1 MLVSIYRNSS
11 ALFLIAFGFLVG
23 MFFSMS
29 CGGGGGGGGAIAQSP
44 TPASSISFDTT
55 GTTLTGTNVQTAIA
69 ELDTNVTAIPTAKIY
84 TTPIN
89 TTPVVFTGGTQV
101 IHQVT
106 YTPPTAD
113 NMIMKIFVTFSYS
126 GSSGSVYPLVEV
138 YDLSGNKIVILSS
151 PGAIRGIGTGSGQ
164 FSMLSAPDNYLEGG
178 LLFYPS
184 NSYTIKFIA
193 YDLGGGGSATIS
205 DVQFKFEVIEN
216 VKTANI
222 NMDF

>member
-1 MLVSIYRNSS
+1 MLVRIFRNSS

-55 GTTLTGTNVQTAIA
+55 GTTLTGTNVPPAIS

-113 NMIMKIFVTFSYS
+113 NMIMKI
-126 GSSGSVYPLVEV
+126 
-138 YDLSGNKIVILSS
+138 
-151 PGAIRGIGTGSGQ
+151 
-164 FSMLSAPDNYLEGG
+164 
-178 LLFYPS
+178 
-184 NSYTIKFIA
+184 
-193 YDLGGGGSATIS
+193 
-205 DVQFKFEVIEN
+205 
-216 VKTANI
+216 
-222 NMDF
+222 